1 MLRHLDVPSV
11 ASIARWGTSSGLES
25 GGVTGAGRVVLLL
38 NPTSGK
44 GKASKAA
51 PIAVARLQDRGFEVV
66 QVVGHD
72 GADALARL
80 RVAVEKAPTAAVVAC
95 GGDGTVHLCLQVVA
109 GTDVPL
115 GILPFGTGND
125 NARGLG
131 LLKEPAEVADVIADA
146 LLQGRRRRV
155 DAGKVV
161 SADGVERW
169 FLGVLSSGFD
179 SMVNE
184 RANVMTWPSGQ
195 ARYLRA
201 ILAELRSF
209 KAVRYT
215 MVVDEGLVTEM
226 REEKTGML
234 VAVGNGTS
242 YGGGMRVCPGALLD
256 DGLLSFI
263 FLDGVSTPRFLRVF
277 PQVFKGTHV
286 EIDEVHEYTATTVRL
301 DAPGQ
306 IAYADGERVGPLPI
320 DVRVVPAAVSLLVP
334 SSWEPTT

>member
-1 MLRHLDVPSV
+1 MT
-11 ASIARWGTSSGLES
+11 GTQR
-25 GGVTGAGRVVLLL
+25 VVVLL
-38 NPTSGK
+38 NPSSGK

-51 PIAVARLQDRGFEVV
+51 PIAVARLQDRGFDVV

-72 GADALARL
+72 ASDALVRL
-80 RVAVEKAPTAAVVAC
+80 RAAVAAEPTAAVVAC

-109 GTDVPL
+109 GTDIPL

-125 NARGLG
+125 NGRSLG
-131 LLKEPAEVADVIADA
+131 LMKEPAEVADVIADA
-146 LLQGRRRRV
+146 LIQGRRRRV
-155 DAGKVV
+155 DAGRAV
-161 SADGVERW
+161 SADGVDRW

-184 RANVMTWPSGQ
+184 RANVMSWPSGQ
-195 ARYLRA
+195 ARYIRA

-209 KAVRYT
+209 KAVPYVV
-215 MVVDEGLVTEM
+215 VVDEGLATEKRM
-226 REEKTGML
+226 EQTGML

-242 YGGGMRVCPGALLD
+242 YGGGMKVCPGALMD

-263 FLDGVSTPRFLRVF
+263 FLDEVSTPRFLRVF

-286 EIDEVHEYTATTVRL
+286 EIDEVHEHTATSVRL

-306 IAYADGERVGPLPI
+306 IAYADGERIGPLPV
-320 DVRVVPAAVSLLVP
+320 DVHVVPAAVSLLVP

>member
-1 MLRHLDVPSV
+1 V
-11 ASIARWGTSSGLES
+11 
-25 GGVTGAGRVVLLL
+25 LL

-44 GKASKAA
+44 GRASKAA
-51 PIAVARLQDRGFEVV
+51 PVAVARLQDRGFDVV

-72 GADALARL
+72 ASDALVRL
-80 RVAVEKAPTAAVVAC
+80 RAAVEGAPTAAVVAC

-109 GTDVPL
+109 GTDIPL

-131 LLKEPAEVADVIADA
+131 LMKEPADVADIIADA

-155 DAGKVV
+155 DAGRAV
-161 SADGVERW
+161 SADGIDRW

-184 RANVMTWPSGQ
+184 RANLMTWPTGQ
-195 ARYLRA
+195 ARYIRA

-209 KAVRYT
+209 RAVPYT
-215 MVVDEGLVTEM
+215 VVVDEGLSSEM

-242 YGGGMRVCPGALLD
+242 YGGGMKVCPGALMD

-263 FLDGVSTPRFLRVF
+263 FLDEVSTPRFLRVF

-286 EIDEVHEYTATTVRL
+286 QIPEVHEHTATTVRL

-306 IAYADGERVGPLPI
+306 IAYADGERIGPLPV
-320 DVRVVPAAVSLLVP
+320 DVRVVPVAVSLLVP

>member
-1 MLRHLDVPSV
+1 MS
-11 ASIARWGTSSGLES
+11 
-25 GGVTGAGRVVLLL
+25 GAGRVVVLV
-38 NPTSGK
+38 NPVSGK
-44 GKASKAA
+44 GKASIAA
-51 PIAVARLQDRGFEVV
+51 PVAVARLQDRGFDVV

-80 RVAVEKAPTAAVVAC
+80 RSTVEGEPTAAVVAC

-125 NARGLG
+125 NGRSLG
-131 LLKEPAEVADVIADA
+131 LMKQPADVADIIADA
-146 LLQGRRRRV
+146 LIQGRRRRV
-155 DAGKVV
+155 DAGRVV
-161 SADGVERW
+161 SADGIDRW

-184 RANVMTWPSGQ
+184 RANLMTWPSGQ

-209 KAVRYT
+209 KAVPYVV
-215 MVVDEGLVTEM
+215 VVDEGTSNELRME
-226 REEKTGML
+226 RTGML

-242 YGGGMRVCPGALLD
+242 YGGGMKVCPAALID

-263 FLDGVSTPRFLRVF
+263 FLDELSTPRFLRVF
-277 PQVFKGTHV
+277 PRVFKGTHV
-286 EIDEVHEYTATTVRL
+286 EIDEVHEHTATTVHL

-306 IAYADGERVGPLPI
+306 VAYADGERIGPLPI

>member
-1 MLRHLDVPSV
+1 M
-11 ASIARWGTSSGLES
+11 
-25 GGVTGAGRVVLLL
+25 TGAGRVVVLL
-38 NPTSGK
+38 NPSSGK
-44 GKASKAA
+44 GSASKAA

-72 GADALARL
+72 AADALVRL
-80 RVAVEKAPTAAVVAC
+80 RVAVEQAPTAAVVAC

-125 NARGLG
+125 NGRSLG
-131 LLKEPAEVADVIADA
+131 LMKEPAEVADVIADA
-146 LLQGRRRRV
+146 LIQGRRRRV
-155 DAGKVV
+155 DAGRAV
-161 SADGVERW
+161 SADGIDRW

-184 RANVMTWPSGQ
+184 RAIVMTWPSGQ
-195 ARYLRA
+195 ARYIRA

-209 KAVRYT
+209 KAVPYT
-215 MVVDEGLVTEM
+215 VVVDEGLQTETRM
-226 REEKTGML
+226 EKTGML

-242 YGGGMRVCPGALLD
+242 YGGGMKVCPGALMD

-263 FLDGVSTPRFLRVF
+263 FLDEVSTPRFLRVF

-286 EIDEVHEYTATTVRL
+286 AIPEVHEHTATTVRL

-306 IAYADGERVGPLPI
+306 IAYADGERIGPLPV
-320 DVRVVPAAVSLLVP
+320 DVRIVPAAVSLLVP

>member
-1 MLRHLDVPSV
+1 M
-11 ASIARWGTSSGLES
+11 
-25 GGVTGAGRVVLLL
+25 LL

-44 GKASKAA
+44 GSASKAA

-72 GADALARL
+72 AADALARL
-80 RVAVEKAPTAAVVAC
+80 RVAVEQAPTAAVVAC

-125 NARGLG
+125 NGRSLG
-131 LLKEPAEVADVIADA
+131 LMKEPAEVADVIADA
-146 LLQGRRRRV
+146 LIQGRRRRV
-155 DAGKVV
+155 DAGRAV
-161 SADGVERW
+161 SADGIDRW

-195 ARYLRA
+195 ARYIRA

-209 KAVRYT
+209 KAVPYT
-215 MVVDEGLVTEM
+215 VVVDEGLQTETRM
-226 REEKTGML
+226 EKTGML

-242 YGGGMRVCPGALLD
+242 YGGGMKVCPGALMD
-256 DGLLSFI
+256 DGLLSLI
-263 FLDGVSTPRFLRVF
+263 FLDEVSTPKFLRVF
-277 PQVFKGTHV
+277 PSVFKGTHV
-286 EIDEVHEYTATTVRL
+286 SIPEVHEHTATTVRL

-306 IAYADGERVGPLPI
+306 VAYADGERVGPLPVEI
-320 DVRVVPAAVSLLVP
+320 RVVPDAVRLLVP
-334 SSWEPTT
+334 S